1 MKTTFFL
8 YIISCFCSLQ
18 LLAQNQNSLIGTWK
32 LVSQLSEDE
41 NGKPITN
48 DASKV
53 KEYKIIT
60 PTHFMWI
67 AEIKGDTS
75 SYAGGGTYTYSPYT
89 DKYTETVE
97 MTSLPE
103 LKKAT
108 FDLTMKIEGNKLR
121 QTGWAILNG
130 KKYPQDET
138 WERVDMQAQK
148 VDQAIGTW
156 QMVSYKATGKDGKSE
171 IVDNTK
177 MKLMRVIT
185 PTHWMQIAESLEG
198 GKPTFAYAVGGTHT
212 MQAGKVIV
220 KPEIGT
226 VSYSSK
232 ERTELT
238 YQVEGDKIYQ
248 TGTHYEADGG
258 KHTFSDV
265 FQRVGTKPKIA
276 KTTSTK

>member
-1 MKTTFFL
+1 
-8 YIISCFCSLQ
+8 
-18 LLAQNQNSLIGTWK
+18 
-32 LVSQLSEDE
+32 
-41 NGKPITN
+41 
-48 DASKV
+48 
-53 KEYKIIT
+53 
-60 PTHFMWI
+60 
-67 AEIKGDTS
+67 
-75 SYAGGGTYTYSPYT
+75 
-89 DKYTETVE
+89 
-97 MTSLPE
+97 
-103 LKKAT
+103 
-108 FDLTMKIEGNKLR
+108 
-121 QTGWAILNG
+121 
-130 KKYPQDET
+130 
-138 WERVDMQAQK
+138 
-148 VDQAIGTW
+148 
-156 QMVSYKATGKDGKSE
+156 MVSYKATGKDGKSE

-177 MKLMRVIT
+177 IKLMRVIT

-258 KHTFSDV
+258 NHTFSDV
-265 FQRVGTKPKIA
+265 FQRVGAKPKIA